1 MTTTKKMTAVVTGG
15 TSGLGEAAALAL
27 AAQGFR
33 VLVVGRDE
41 ARGAEVVARAKAA
54 GGEVELV
61 RGDMFTKA
69 GVRSLAQ
76 AIAKSA
82 PSIDLLVNNAG
93 GTFGKKTLTEDGFEL
108 TFALNVL
115 APFVLTDALLP
126 QLAAAKGRV
135 VNLVTNIPK
144 GAKTTLEDLSGKT
157 AGAGLGS
164 YSRNKL
170 ALLALTK
177 EQQRHYATEGVTAV
191 SLHPGVIPGTRFGQD
206 MPAFLRN
213 FGGFVARL
221 FGFASTL
228 DDAAQRYVLVGTGQV
243 EGGAFYKEGKLAPPP
258 TLADDPAFSAQLW
271 THLEGLAR

>member
-1 MTTTKKMTAVVTGG
+1 VVTGG

-27 AAQGFR
+27 AARGFR

-76 AIAKSA
+76 AIAARA

-93 GTFGKKTLTEDGFEL
+93 GTFGKKTLTADGFEL
-108 TFALNVL
+108 TFALNVM

-144 GAKTTLEDLSGKT
+144 GAKTTLDDLTGER
-157 AGAGLGS
+157 AGAGIGS
-164 YSRNKL
+164 YTRNKL

-177 EQQRHYATEGVTAV
+177 EQQRHYATQGVTVV
-191 SLHPGVIPGTRFGQD
+191 SLHPGIIPGTRFGQD
-206 MPAFLRN
+206 MPAFLRS
-213 FGGFVARL
+213 FGGFIARL
-221 FGFASTL
+221 FGFASSL
-228 DDAAQRYVLVGTGQV
+228 EDAAQRYVLVGTGKV
-243 EGGAFYKEGKLAPPP
+243 DGGAFYKEGKLAPPP
-258 TLADDPAFSAQLW
+258 ALADDPAFAAQLW
-271 THLEGLAR
+271 THLEGLTR

>member
-1 MTTTKKMTAVVTGG
+1 MTKKATAVVTGG

-76 AIAKSA
+76 AIAARA

-93 GTFGKKTLTEDGFEL
+93 GTFGKKTLTADGFEL
-108 TFALNVL
+108 TFALNVM

-144 GAKTTLEDLSGKT
+144 GAKTTLEDLTGERAD
-157 AGAGLGS
+157 AGIGS
-164 YSRNKL
+164 YTRNKL

-177 EQQRHYATEGVTAV
+177 EQQRHYATQGVTVV
-191 SLHPGVIPGTRFGQD
+191 SLHPGIIPGTRFGQD
-206 MPAFLRN
+206 MPAFLRS

-221 FGFASTL
+221 FGIASSL

-243 EGGAFYKEGKLAPPP
+243 DGGAFYKEGKLAPPP
-258 TLADDPAFSAQLW
+258 ALADDPAFAAQLW
-271 THLEGLAR
+271 THLEGLAG

>member
-1 MTTTKKMTAVVTGG
+1 MTTKATAVVTGG

-41 ARGAEVVARAKAA
+41 TRGAEVVARAKAA

-69 GVRSLAQ
+69 GVRSLAE
-76 AIAKSA
+76 AIAARA

-108 TFALNVL
+108 TFALNVM

-135 VNLVTNIPK
+135 VNLVTNIPN
-144 GAKTTLEDLSGKT
+144 GAKTTLDDLTGER
-157 AGAGLGS
+157 AGAGIGS
-164 YSRNKL
+164 YTRNKL

-177 EQQRHYATEGVTAV
+177 EQQRHYAAQGVTVV
-191 SLHPGVIPGTRFGQD
+191 SLHPGIIPGTRFGQD
-206 MPAFLRN
+206 MPAFLRS
-213 FGGFVARL
+213 FGGVIARL

-228 DDAAQRYVLVGTGQV
+228 EDAAQRYVLVGTGQV
-243 EGGAFYKEGKLAPPP
+243 DGGAFYKEGKLAPPP
-258 TLADDPAFSAQLW
+258 ALADDPAFAAGLW
-271 THLEGLAR
+271 SHLEGLAR